1 MIKNDLRLYFIYGSH
16 NGDIKSSL
24 HIIEQALKSGITL
37 FQLREKGT
45 DALTGKKLQDF
56 ALSVRELTAGYNV
69 PFIINDNVDLAM
81 AVHADGIHLGQ
92 DDMKPDELPDY
103 FDDRIVGLSVRDETE
118 LDASTLDNVDYIGTG
133 AVFPTSSKDDAGE
146 ATGVSGLKLMREKI
160 GNLPMVAIGG
170 ITLNNY
176 NQCLENGADGIA
188 VISSISEAED
198 IGQAVHKFLD

>member
-1 MIKNDLRLYFIYGSH
+1 MIKNDLRLYFIYGSD

-56 ALSVRELTAGYNV
+56 ALSVKELTAGYNV

-118 LDASTLDNVDYIGTG
+118 LDASNLDNVDYIGTG

-160 GNLPMVAIGG
+160 GDLPMVAIGG

-188 VISSISEAED
+188 VISAISEAED
-198 IGQAVHKFLD
+198 IGQAVRKFLD

>member
-1 MIKNDLRLYFIYGSH
+1 MIKDDLRLYFIYGSH

-45 DALTGKKLQDF
+45 DVLTGKKLQDF

-198 IGQAVHKFLD
+198 IGQAVRKFLD